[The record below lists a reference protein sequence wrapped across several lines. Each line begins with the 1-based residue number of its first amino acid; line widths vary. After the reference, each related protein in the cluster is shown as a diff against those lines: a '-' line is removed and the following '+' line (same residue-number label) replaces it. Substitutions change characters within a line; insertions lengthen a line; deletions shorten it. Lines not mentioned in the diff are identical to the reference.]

1 MAALPKRPGAATPPP
16 YVPADQAPAEFTL
29 RAVLLG
35 TGLSLGFGMV
45 NAYLAL
51 KVGLTASASI
61 PAAVL
66 SMAALRGVLRRGTI
80 LENNVVQTT
89 ASAGDSLAAGI
100 AFTIPALIFLGYD
113 PSGFRIFLLAATAG
127 LLGVVMLIPLR
138 HELTIAEH
146 DRLPFPEGTAC
157 ATVLIAGDR
166 GRTAARP
173 VFVGIALGAA
183 YQLASRGLQLWNQAV
198 FVSVASL
205 HKMSFG
211 AELSPLFLGV
221 GYLVGARVA
230 AIMLAGGLLAWMVL
244 IPLFDAMAG
253 SAAGTALGLPPDLT
267 ASTAQ
272 QIWSTQVRFVGAGAV
287 ACGGV
292 WSIVRAAP
300 VMWRALASLFAAARE
315 RTAARV
321 PRTERDLPPVVV
333 IGTTALLGLA
343 MWLVPAYEMR
353 LPEVGLAL
361 LFSFFFVVVSGQI
374 VGMIGTTAQPV
385 SGMTITALLVTAAVL
400 SALGYDGRSGVAATL
415 AVAAIVCTAAA
426 LAGDTIQ
433 DFKCGALV
441 GASPWALELGQ
452 AIGVA
457 VAALRAGWLLA
468 LLHAAYT
475 LGSPE
480 LPAPQAKLMATL
492 AEGVIHGQL
501 PWALLGLGVAL
512 AAIAELAGIAS
523 LPFAIGLYLP
533 ITTTAS
539 LIFGGLIAARW
550 GRTNRDDDPATLF
563 ASGLIA
569 GDALLGV
576 FFAGVIV
583 AGWGGALAI
592 RTPAESGWVEG
603 AITALPFALLAW
615 SLARRAAAAP
625 STSVVTPRR

>member
-1 MAALPKRPGAATPPP
+1 MAARPTQSGTPAPPP
-16 YVPADQAPAEFTL
+16 YVAADQAPAEFTA
-29 RAVLLG
+29 RAVALGLL
-35 TGLSLGFGMV
+35 LSLAFGVV

-127 LLGVVMLIPLR
+127 LLGVVLLVPLR
-138 HELTIAEH
+138 HELTVVEH
-146 DRLPFPEGTAC
+146 ARLPFPEGTAC

-166 GRTAARP
+166 GRSAARP
-173 VFVGIALGAA
+173 VFVGIALGAL
-183 YQLASRGLQLWNQAV
+183 YQLLSRGLQLWNQAV

-205 HKMSFG
+205 HKLSFG
-211 AELSPLFLGV
+211 AELTPLFLGV
-221 GYLVGARVA
+221 GYLVGVRVA
-230 AIMLAGGLLAWMVL
+230 TIMLGGGLLAWTVL
-244 IPLFDAMAG
+244 IPLFDAI
-253 SAAGTALGLPPDLT
+253 AGTPAGGALGLPPDLGHLD
-267 ASTAQ
+267 AQ

-292 WSIVRAAP
+292 WSIARAAP
-300 VMWRALASLFAAARE
+300 VMWRALASLLAATRE
-315 RTAARV
+315 RTTARM
-321 PRTERDLPPVVV
+321 PRTERDLPPAVVL
-333 IGTTALLGLA
+333 GTTAGLGLA
-343 MWLVPAYEMR
+343 MWLVPTYEMH
-353 LPEVGLAL
+353 LPEVALAL

-374 VGMIGTTAQPV
+374 VGLIGTTAQPI

-400 SALGYDGRSGVAATL
+400 SALGYDGRTGVAATL
-415 AVAAIVCTAAA
+415 TVAAVVCTAAA

-433 DFKCGALV
+433 DLKCGALV

-452 AIGVA
+452 GLGIA

-492 AEGVIHGQL
+492 VEGVMQGQL
-501 PWALLGLGVAL
+501 PWALLALGVAL
-512 AAIAELAGIAS
+512 AALAELAGIAS

-550 GRTNRDDDPATLF
+550 RRGQRDDDPATLF

-576 FFAGVIV
+576 LFAGVIV
-583 AGWGGALAI
+583 AGWSDVLALRA
-592 RTPAESGWVEG
+592 PAGSGWLEG
-603 AITALPFALLAW
+603 AISTAPFALLAW
-615 SLARRAAAAP
+615 VLVRFARRSARP
-625 STSVVTPRR
+625 

>member
-1 MAALPKRPGAATPPP
+1 MAAQTQPESSAPAP
-16 YVPADQAPAEFTL
+16 YIAPTEAPAEL
-29 RAVLLG
+29 SVRAVVLG
-35 TGLSLGFGMV
+35 MALSAAFGMV

-66 SMAALRGVLRRGTI
+66 SMAVLRGIMGRGTI

-113 PSGFRIFLLAATAG
+113 PGGFRIFLLGATAG
-127 LLGVVMLIPLR
+127 LLGVLMLIPLR
-138 HELTIAEH
+138 HELTVAEH

-166 GRTAARP
+166 GRTAALP
-173 VFVGIALGAA
+173 VFAGIALGAL
-183 YQLASRGLQLWNQAV
+183 YQFLSRGLMLWNQAA
-198 FVSVASL
+198 FVSVTSL
-205 HKMSFG
+205 HKLSFG
-211 AELSPLFLGV
+211 AELTPLFLGV
-221 GYLVGARVA
+221 GYLVGARIA

-244 IPLFDAMAG
+244 IPTFDAIAG
-253 SAAGTALGLPPDLT
+253 TAAGTLLGLPADLAT
-267 ASTAQ
+267 RAPQA
-272 QIWSTQVRFVGAGAV
+272 IWSTQVRFVGAGAV

-300 VMWRALASLFAAARE
+300 VMWRGLASLL
-315 RTAARV
+315 TAARSRDGGQV
-321 PRTERDLPPVVV
+321 PRTERDLSPAIV
-333 IGTTALLGLA
+333 IGGTAALGLA
-343 MWLVPAYEMR
+343 MWLVPGYEMR
-353 LPEVGLAL
+353 WPEVGLAL
-361 LFSFFFVVVSGQI
+361 VFSFFFIVVSGQI
-374 VGMIGTTAQPV
+374 VGLIGTTAQPI

-400 SALGYDGRSGVAATL
+400 SALGYDGRTGTAATL

-441 GASPWALELGQ
+441 GATPRALELAQ
-452 AIGVA
+452 MIGVA
-457 VAALRAGWLLA
+457 IAALRAGWLLA

-492 AEGVIHGQL
+492 ADGVMHGQL

-533 ITTTAS
+533 ITTTSS

-550 GRTNRDDDPATLF
+550 RRGQGEDEPATLF

-569 GDALLGV
+569 GDALTGV
-576 FFAGVIV
+576 LFAGLIV
-583 AGWGGALAI
+583 AGWGGALAL
-592 RTPAESGWVEG
+592 RTPAENGWLEG
-603 AITALPFALLAW
+603 AITAVPFALLAW
-615 SLARRAAAAP
+615 ALVRYTRGAGR
-625 STSVVTPRR
+625 

>member
-1 MAALPKRPGAATPPP
+1 MAAARRQSASPAPAP
-16 YVPADQAPAEFTL
+16 YVSAALAPAEL
-29 RAVLLG
+29 SVRAILLG
-35 TGLSLGFGMV
+35 MALSATFGMV

-66 SMAALRGVLRRGTI
+66 SMAVLRGILGRGTI

-89 ASAGDSLAAGI
+89 ASSGDSLAAGI
-100 AFTIPALIFLGYD
+100 AFTVPALIFLGYD

-166 GRTAARP
+166 GRAATQP
-173 VFVGIALGAA
+173 VFVGIALGAL
-183 YQLASRGLQLWNQAV
+183 YQFLSRGLLLWNQAL
-198 FVSVASL
+198 FVSAASL
-205 HKMSFG
+205 HKLSFG
-211 AELSPLFLGV
+211 AELTPLFLGV
-221 GYLVGARVA
+221 GYLVGARIA

-244 IPLFDAMAG
+244 IPLFDAVAG
-253 SAAGTALGLPPDLT
+253 TAAGTLLGLPVDLAT
-267 ASTAQ
+267 QGPQA
-272 QIWSTQVRFVGAGAV
+272 IWSTQVRFVGAGAV

-292 WSIVRAAP
+292 WSIARAAP
-300 VMWRALASLFAAARE
+300 VMWRAGASLLAAARAPAS
-315 RTAARV
+315 TGG
-321 PRTERDLPPVVV
+321 PRTERDLPPLVV
-333 IGTTALLGLA
+333 IGATTALGLA

-353 LPEVGLAL
+353 GPEVLLAL
-361 LFSFFFVVVSGQI
+361 VFSFFFVVVSGQI
-374 VGMIGTTAQPV
+374 VGLIGTTSQPI

-400 SALGYDGRSGVAATL
+400 AALGYDGRTGTAATL
-415 AVAAIVCTAAA
+415 AVAAVVCTAAA

-441 GASPWALELGQ
+441 GATPRALELAQ
-452 AIGVA
+452 MVGVA

-475 LGSPE
+475 LGSAD
-480 LPAPQAKLMATL
+480 LPAPQARLMATL
-492 AEGVIHGQL
+492 AEGVMHGHL
-501 PWALLGLGVAL
+501 PWALLALGVAL
-512 AAIAELAGIAS
+512 AAIAELAGLAS

-550 GRTNRDDDPATLF
+550 GRGHRDDDPTVLF

-569 GDALLGV
+569 GDALMGV
-576 FFAGVIV
+576 LFAGLIV
-583 AGWGGALAI
+583 AGWGGVLALRA
-592 RTPAESGWVEG
+592 PAESGWLEAG
-603 AITALPFALLAW
+603 LTALPFAALAAA
-615 SLARRAAAAP
+615 LVAYARRRAA
-625 STSVVTPRR
+625 R